1 MTLRIGLLKWIVFF
15 CLYCI
20 GAVILAQSTRF
31 ERLGTADGMS
41 QGMVNDILQDR
52 RGLLWFATRD
62 GLNRFDGYRFKVY
75 QADPFNPFA
84 LRDNVIICL
93 LEDLK
98 GRIWIGTETQGLSVF
113 DPETEKFYHLGIG
126 PKGLG
131 SHKVLSLAQTLEGK
145 VWVGTDDGAYEI
157 KVPQEMPKSYPELSG
172 HLKIKHF
179 HWDQH
184 TDLSTRNKPDLV
196 GKLEVDRTGNVFSS
210 SPQRIISYNPKTKKT
225 TSYFKLVLGEECDD
239 CPSYSMIHSTLDGS
253 IWIAQPHK
261 LCWVR
266 PGTDKKIDILLPPGN
281 AHNNFT
287 SLTSDQK
294 GNLYIW
300 ENYVLVKLP
309 VEAYANGRIPKVED
323 FRILSKNL
331 PGGHDIG
338 AMLVDRSGLLWM
350 STRGYGVLKYNPN
363 QDQFEH
369 FLPGASLRTLHV
381 SLDNKV
387 YAWNVYSGILTQNL
401 RSGKKE
407 LLRTPAQP
415 FSPFSYLTL
424 PSGEHWMLARKD
436 NKDANHVF
444 LYKVNAITGVFESEH
459 NIDMDAGEFSELIY
473 HQGYIWFT
481 TPLSILIRFDPK
493 SKQKKTWPYDHL
505 TGSKER
511 ANSLKFDQQGDF
523 WIGSSHGLVRGT
535 PVQSQD
541 NFQLQLYKN
550 NPADQHSLANNTVL
564 STLNDPF
571 EPKRYLWVG
580 TKGGGLQRLDLY
592 KGHFDQ
598 RFTTADGLVDNVVYG
613 ILNDDFGNLWLSTNR
628 GLTQFNLKNKHA
640 QNYTEA
646 DGLQSD
652 EFNTLSYEKGPDG
665 RLFFGGVNGLTV
677 FDPKDLQAPK
687 KSPPV
692 VITGL
697 KLQNKSLHQG
707 DGILK
712 NSLDQTTHL
721 RLKHYQNHLTFEF
734 SAADFV
740 APKRNMYRYRLIGA
754 DDKWTEAATE
764 NAAVYANLRAGE
776 YRFEVLT
783 GGSRGVWNG
792 KPATINIKVLPPWW
806 LSFWAFL
813 VYGSGLVSAIFY
825 VYQNQVR
832 RFQLQSN
839 LDFEKREAQR
849 LAEMN
854 ALKSS
859 FFSSV
864 THEFRTP
871 LTLILEP
878 VRQILDEKQ
887 HIGIHNRLKL
897 VENNAKRLLRHI
909 NQLLDVSKLES
920 GKMQLELQIGQ
931 VNHSLYQVLKE
942 FEPLAAKNGIHLH
955 LIQESNLPDSHYDP
969 GKFEQI
975 LQNLLS
981 NAIKYTPN
989 GGHITLQA
997 NVLRG
1002 QNIEKNTAF
1011 LQVSVKDTGQGIA
1024 PEDLDRVFERY
1035 FQSKSPKH
1043 GAEGRGGSG
1052 TGIGLALTKDLV
1064 ELMGGEIKVESEV
1077 NQGATFTFL
1086 LPFNI
1091 VEEASASYM
1100 PQESSTPQNDVGKED
1115 GLQAAWESGKNMEDN
1130 PSKSFITLLVE
1141 DNPELRQFIRESL
1154 PENWQIIEASDGV
1167 EGLKQAIE
1175 FLPDVIVSDIMMP
1188 VMDGLDMT
1196 TQLKNDPRCS
1206 HIPVI
1211 LLSAKSALE
1220 SRLEGINRG
1229 ADLYLTKPFH
1239 TQELIANMRN
1249 LVHIRQQLRQVFVEK
1264 SSILPM
1270 QDSIAAVY
1278 DQEDKVFFDRLLEV
1292 LEENLDNSELNP
1304 ENIAHAMYMSRA
1316 QLYRKVKALTDLS
1329 IGDFLRNYRLDRAQG
1344 MLKNQEGNIQ
1354 EISSRTGFVS
1364 PKHFSRLFKERFQVT
1379 PSSLIA

>member
-1 MTLRIGLLKWIVFF
+1 
-15 CLYCI
+15 
-20 GAVILAQSTRF
+20 LAQSTRF

-62 GLNRFDGYRFKVY
+62 GLNRFDGYRFKVH

-98 GRIWIGTETQGLSVF
+98 GRIWIGTETQGLSIF

-126 PKGLG
+126 PKGLA
-131 SHKVLSLAQTLEGK
+131 SHKVLSLAQTLEGD

-157 KVPQEMPKSYPELSG
+157 KVPQEMPKAYPDLSG
-172 HLKIKHF
+172 YLKIKHF
-179 HWDQH
+179 YWDQH
-184 TDLSTRNKPDLV
+184 TDLATRNKPDLV
-196 GKLEVDRTGNVFSS
+196 GKLEIDQSGKVFSA
-210 SPQRIISYNPKTKKT
+210 SPQRVISYNPKTKKIS
-225 TSYFKLVLGEECDD
+225 SYFKLVLGEECDD
-239 CPSYSMIHSTLDGS
+239 CPSFSMIHATRDGS
-253 IWIAQPHK
+253 TWIAQPHK
-261 LCWVR
+261 LCWIR
-266 PGTDKKIDILLPPGN
+266 PGADKKVDIPLPPGK

-287 SLTSDQK
+287 VLTSDQQ

-300 ENYVLVKLP
+300 ENYILIKLP
-309 VEAYANGRIPKVED
+309 AEAYANGRMPKVED
-323 FRILSKNL
+323 FRILSQDL

-369 FLPGASLRTLHV
+369 FLPGASLRSLHV
-381 SLDNKV
+381 SQNKKV
-387 YAWNVYSGILTQNL
+387 YAWNVFSGILIQDL
-401 RSGKKE
+401 QSGEKRQ
-407 LLRTPAQP
+407 LIVPAAP

-424 PSGEHWMLARKD
+424 PNGEHWILARKD
-436 NKDANHVF
+436 NKDVNHVF
-444 LYKVNAITGVFESEH
+444 LYKVNPFTDALESEH
-459 NIDMDAGEFSELIY
+459 NIDIDAGEFSELVY
-473 HQGYIWFT
+473 HRGYIWLT
-481 TPLSILIRFDPK
+481 TPLSVLVRFDPK
-493 SKQKKTWPYDHL
+493 TKKIERWPYDHL
-505 TGSKER
+505 TGAKER
-511 ANSLKFDQQGDF
+511 ANSLKFDQQGNF
-523 WIGSSHGLVRGT
+523 WIGSSHGLIQGRPLQT
-535 PVQSQD
+535 KD
-541 NFQLQLYKN
+541 NYQLKLFKN
-550 NPADQHSLANNTVL
+550 IPSDHLSLANNTVL

-598 RFTTADGLVDNVVYG
+598 RFTTAEGLVDNVVYG

-628 GLTQFNLKNKHA
+628 GLTQFNLKTKHA

-652 EFNTLSYEKGPDG
+652 EFNTISYEKGPDG

-677 FDPKDLQAPK
+677 FDPKDLKAPQQ
-687 KSPPV
+687 SPPV

-697 KLQNKSLHQG
+697 RLQNKNLHQG
-707 DGILK
+707 DGILEK
-712 NSLDQTTHL
+712 NMDKASVIK
-721 RLKHYQNHLTFEF
+721 LKYYQNHLTFEF

-740 APKRNMYRYRLIGA
+740 APKRNMYRYRLVGA

-764 NAAVYANLRAGE
+764 NAAVYASWRAGE

-792 KPATINIKVLPPWW
+792 KPATINIKILPPWW
-806 LSFWAFL
+806 LSFWAFML
-813 VYGSGLVSAIFY
+813 YGMGLVSAIYY

-878 VRQILDEKQ
+878 VRQILGERE
-887 HIGIHNRLKL
+887 HSGLHNRLKL

-909 NQLLDVSKLES
+909 NQLLDISKLES
-920 GKMQLELQIGQ
+920 GKMQLELQVGQ
-931 VNHSLYQVLKE
+931 VNHSLEQVLKE
-942 FEPLAAKNGIHLH
+942 FEPLATKNGIHLH
-955 LIQESNLPDSHYDP
+955 LIQESNLPDSQYDP
-969 GKFEQI
+969 GKLEQI

-997 NVLRG
+997 NILRR
-1002 QNIEKNTAF
+1002 QNESISPLL

-1024 PEDLDRVFERY
+1024 PEDLDKVFERY

-1064 ELMGGEIKVESEV
+1064 ELMGGEIKVESEL
-1077 NQGATFTFL
+1077 NQGTIFTFT
-1086 LPFNI
+1086 LPFSI
-1091 VEEASASYM
+1091 VEGRSGSNTRQEPSAV
-1100 PQESSTPQNDVGKED
+1100 QNDFGD
-1115 GLQAAWESGKNMEDN
+1115 GHPLQTAKALGEGMEWS
-1130 PSKSFITLLVE
+1130 PSKAFIALLVE
-1141 DNPELRQFIRESL
+1141 DNPELRQFIHESL
-1154 PENWQIIEASDGV
+1154 PKDWEIIEASNGV

-1196 TQLKNDPRCS
+1196 TQLKSDPRCS

-1239 TQELIANMRN
+1239 TEELIANMRN
-1249 LVHIRQQLRQVFVEK
+1249 LVHIRQLLRQVFVEK
-1264 SSILPM
+1264 SSVLPM

-1278 DQEDKVFFDRLLEV
+1278 DQEEKAFFDRLLEV
-1292 LEENLDNSELNP
+1292 MEENLDNSELSP

-1316 QLYRKVKALTDLS
+1316 QLYRKVKTLTDLS
-1329 IGDFLRNYRLDRAQG
+1329 IGDFLRNYRLDRAQM

-1379 PSSLIA
+1379 PSSLIASS

>member
-1 MTLRIGLLKWIVFF
+1 VTLRIVFFKWIGFF
-15 CLYCI
+15 CFFFI
-20 GAVILAQSTRF
+20 AARILAQSSRF

-41 QGMVNDILQDR
+41 QGMVNNILQDR
-52 RGLLWFATRD
+52 KGLIWFATRD

-84 LRDNVIICL
+84 LRDNVIICA
-93 LEDLK
+93 LEDKK
-98 GRIWIGTETQGLSVF
+98 GRIWIGTETQGLCIF
-113 DPETEKFYHLGIG
+113 DPEADKFYHLGVG
-126 PKGLG
+126 PKGLA
-131 SHKVLSLAQTLEGK
+131 SHKVLSLAQTLEGNI
-145 VWVGTDDGAYEI
+145 WVGTDDGAYEI
-157 KVPQEMPKSYPELSG
+157 KFPREMPKISPDLSG
-172 HLKIKHF
+172 HLRIMHF
-179 HWDQH
+179 QWDQEM
-184 TDLSTRNKPDLV
+184 DFVNGSKPNLV
-196 GKLEVDRTGNVFSS
+196 SKLAIDQAGNVFSA
-210 SPQRIISYNPKTKKT
+210 SPQRVIAYNPKSKQLTH
-225 TSYFKLVLGEECDD
+225 YFKTGLNEAFGD
-239 CPSYSMIHSTLDGS
+239 CPSCSMIHSTPDGS
-253 IWIAQPHK
+253 TWIAQPHK

-266 PGTDKKIDILLPPGN
+266 PGANNKIDVPLPPGK
-281 AHNNFT
+281 AHNYFT
-287 SLTSDQK
+287 SLTSDHE

-300 ENYVLVKLP
+300 ENYILVKLP

-323 FRILSKNL
+323 FRILSKDL
-331 PGGHDIG
+331 PGGHDLG
-338 AMLVDRSGLLWM
+338 AMLVDRNGLLWM

-369 FLPGASLRTLHV
+369 FLPGASLRSLHI
-381 SLDNKV
+381 SSDHKV
-387 YAWNVYSGILTQNL
+387 YAWNVYGGILIQDL
-401 RSGKKE
+401 RSGEKRQLKV
-407 LLRTPAQP
+407 PAQP
-415 FSPFSYLTL
+415 FSPYSYLVL
-424 PSGEHWMLARKD
+424 PNAEHWVLARKD
-436 NKDANHVF
+436 NEDVNHIY
-444 LYKVNAITGVFESEH
+444 LYKVNSNTSALESEH
-459 NIDMDAGEFSELIY
+459 KIDIDAGEFSELVY

-481 TPLSILIRFDPK
+481 TPLSVLVRFDPK
-493 SKQKKTWPYDHL
+493 SKQKKIWPYDHL

-511 ANSLKFDQQGDF
+511 ANSLKFDQQGNF
-523 WIGSSHGLVRGT
+523 WIGSSHGLIQGT
-535 PVQSQD
+535 PLQTKD
-541 NFQLQLYKN
+541 NYQLQLYKN
-550 NPADQHSLANNTVL
+550 KPTDRRSLANNTVL
-564 STLNDPF
+564 STLRDPF

-598 RFTTADGLVDNVVYG
+598 RYTTADGLVDNVVYG
-613 ILNDDFGNLWLSTNR
+613 ILNDDFGNLWLSSNR
-628 GLTQFNLKNKHA
+628 GLTQFNLETKHA

-652 EFNTLSYEKGPDG
+652 EFNTLSYKKGPDG
-665 RLFFGGVNGLTV
+665 RLFFGGVNGLSV

-697 KLQNKSLHQG
+697 KVQNKSLHQWG
-707 DGILK
+707 GKLEK
-712 NSLDQTTHL
+712 SLDETGV
-721 RLKHYQNHLTFEF
+721 LKLEYDQNHLTFEF

-740 APKRNMYRYRLIGA
+740 APKRNKYRYRLVGA
-754 DDKWTEAATE
+754 NDKWTDAATE

-792 KPATINIKVLPPWW
+792 EPATIKIEILPPWW
-806 LSFWAFL
+806 LSFWAFIL
-813 VYGSGLVSAIFY
+813 YGMGLVTAIFY

-832 RFQLQSN
+832 RLQLQSN
-839 LDFEKREAQR
+839 LDFEKREALR

-878 VRQILDEKQ
+878 VRQILDENE
-887 HIGIHNRLKL
+887 HAGLHNRLKL

-909 NQLLDVSKLES
+909 NQLLDISKVES

-931 VNHSLYQVLKE
+931 VNHSIHQVIAE
-942 FEPLAAKNGIHLH
+942 FEPLATKNGIHLH

-989 GGHITLQA
+989 GGHITLQS
-997 NVLRG
+997 NVIRK
-1002 QNIEKNTAF
+1002 QSVEKNTAL
-1011 LQVSVKDTGQGIA
+1011 LQISVRDTGQGIA

-1052 TGIGLALTKDLV
+1052 TGIGLALVKELV

-1077 NQGATFTFL
+1077 NQGAAFTFT
-1086 LPFNI
+1086 LPVRF
-1091 VEEASASYM
+1091 VE
-1100 PQESSTPQNDVGKED
+1100 
-1115 GLQAAWESGKNMEDN
+1115 GKNVSSYQPES
-1130 PSKSFITLLVE
+1130 PSFQNGIANDHVLPTSSANTNGIEEHSSKTFIALLVE

-1154 PENWQIIEASDGV
+1154 PQNWQIIEANNGV
-1167 EGLKQAIE
+1167 EGLKHAID

-1188 VMDGLDMT
+1188 LMDGLEMT
-1196 TQLKNDPRCS
+1196 TQLKNDPRSS

-1239 TQELIANMRN
+1239 TQELISNMRN
-1249 LVHIRQQLRQVFVEK
+1249 LVHIRAQLRILFAEK
-1264 SSILPM
+1264 SSLMPL

-1278 DQEDKVFFDRLLEV
+1278 DQEDKAFFDRLISV
-1292 LEENLDNSELNP
+1292 MEENLDNSELSP
-1304 ENIAHAMYMSRA
+1304 EKIAHAMYMSRA
-1316 QLYRKVKALTDLS
+1316 QLYRKVNALTNLS
-1329 IGDFLRNYRLDRAQG
+1329 IGDFLRNYRLDRAHG
-1344 MLKNQEGNIQ
+1344 MLKKQEGNIQ
-1354 EISSRTGFVS
+1354 EISARTGFAS
-1364 PKHFSRLFKERFQVT
+1364 SKHFSRLFKERFKVT
-1379 PSSLIA
+1379 PSSLIV